1 MKELIAEK
9 NELLS
14 KLAKLQV
21 KLNLIYLIDY
31 TIFKMINFTNRKNL
45 KIWINKD
52 KTTMLMI
59 KKNVLEELLMK

>member
-45 KIWINKD
+45 KI
-52 KTTMLMI
+52 
-59 KKNVLEELLMK
+59 